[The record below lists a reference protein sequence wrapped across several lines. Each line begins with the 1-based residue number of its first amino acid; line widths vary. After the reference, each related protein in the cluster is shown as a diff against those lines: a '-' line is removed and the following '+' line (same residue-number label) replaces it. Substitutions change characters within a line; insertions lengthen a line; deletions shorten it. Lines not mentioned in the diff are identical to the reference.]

1 VPSRQSVVFDGAA
14 RALISPDTP
23 ECSVLF
29 RVLGDGAAARVEY
42 RPTNCSFNPGLD
54 APAEA
59 HRALSGSR

>member
-42 RPTNCSFNPGLD
+42 HLTNCRFDPRLD
-54 APAEA
+54 LLAEA
-59 HRALSGSR
+59 YRALSGSC